1 MWRLIIP
8 LVPPDFLWFQNL
20 VPYPKQVQHF
30 VSCAAPNAQEPV
42 YKDQPSRHETI
53 TRPFAATRSP
63 TGVPRLGVEI
73 MKSMVQG
80 DHKIRTKRTNHGRME
95 TMENHGPEPESVP
108 CWLRCWRWLV
118 AVGPRWLL
126 FSR

>member
-53 TRPFAATRSP
+53 TRPFAAVYQPYQRASSNAESNWGSP
-63 TGVPRLGVEI
+63 TW
-73 MKSMVQG
+73 
-80 DHKIRTKRTNHGRME
+80 
-95 TMENHGPEPESVP
+95 
-108 CWLRCWRWLV
+108 C
-118 AVGPRWLL
+118 
-126 FSR
+126 